1 MITPGVIFQADFP
14 PRQELV
20 AGVVQSPPPCGLALL
35 VGLLLAGLGIVEL
48 ADICQQ
54 LLTATLLF
62 LLLLLLLALQRYPP
76 LSAPVRPNMGQI
88 ISGQEG
94 LAVLPM

>member
-14 PRQELV
+14 SRQELV
-20 AGVVQSPPPCGLALL
+20 AGMAQSLAPRGLALL

-62 LLLLLLLALQRYPP
+62 LLLLLLLALQRYSP
-76 LSAPVRPNMGQI
+76 LSAPVRPDMGQL
-88 ISGQEG
+88 ISGQES
-94 LAVLPM
+94 LAVLPL